1 MTGGRD
7 PLPFSAQLEHVVL
20 ENEEMLKISE

>member
-7 PLPFSAQLEHVVL
+7 PLPFSAQLERVVL
-20 ENEEMLKISE
+20 ENEEMLKINE